1 MEHEVAHEILGLETG
16 ADLDQIKRRFRA
28 LAHDLHPDR
37 GGDPRAFHDLQV
49 AYRLLCRELEAPD
62 RPARP
67 RVARG
72 RPSRPAPDLAPTSA
86 PSLGDTPLQA
96 LTIDEL
102 REVLDDRRRVLD
114 GELLA
119 RLLLS
124 GPAAA
129 HLHRLV
135 SRAPGARS
143 NRLSGL
149 LDSGLTSTLTLQ
161 AEAAAVRIELSAR
174 GRGARRAVT
183 GLDVASLSR
192 ATWTRRRGDAVTL
205 VAGEIARSVRT
216 EVGARLTVEAVT
228 ELLDA
233 LAWPLA
239 DWRLDRGMIRFDR
252 PRTVVPPTF

>member
-1 MEHEVAHEILGLETG
+1 VDREVARELMGLGAG

-49 AYRLLCRELEAPD
+49 AYRLLCKDLEAPD
-62 RPARP
+62 RTARP
-67 RVARG
+67 RIARG

-86 PSLGDTPLQA
+86 PSLGDLPLQA
-96 LTIDEL
+96 LTVE
-102 REVLDDRRRVLD
+102 EVRDLLNDRRRTFD

-143 NRLSGL
+143 NRVSGL
-149 LDSGLTSTLTLQ
+149 LDAGATSTLTLH
-161 AEAAAVRIELSAR
+161 AEATTVRIELSAR
-174 GRGARRAVT
+174 GRGARRAVV
-183 GLDVASLSR
+183 GLDVASLTR

-205 VAGEIARSVRT
+205 VVGEIARSVRS
-216 EVGARLTVEAVT
+216 EEGARLTVEAVT
-228 ELLDA
+228 ELLDR
-233 LAWPLA
+233 LAWPLT
-239 DWRLDRGMIRFDR
+239 DWRLDLGAIRSDR
-252 PRTVVPPTF
+252 PRAVVPPTF